1 MPNRKKAITIILLG
15 VILMM
20 AAGHLSNRIFSI
32 PYINDGAVEWEN
44 IEYVE
49 VYFDGCAVPP
59 TSIIDDSRIV
69 NELVSYIRNTR
80 KYNSVPKESYIEGLC
95 DIWVRFSNGV
105 CVGTY
110 QDVNQGYIDLEL
122 RATGGP
128 FYRLPNKFRK
138 TVLGLLEEYK
148 DVLPYREALKEKI
161 MDFGG
166 YSDEEKR
173 VICVAIDHV
182 NSIEILRDYP
192 TVAIERLERVPVQYG
207 LDKETRIDEMDWLVT
222 IGDPGSH
229 NANFKIIDS
238 ETYEYLAYIPG
249 A

>member
-1 MPNRKKAITIILLG
+1 M
-15 VILMM
+15 
-20 AAGHLSNRIFSI
+20 
-32 PYINDGAVEWEN
+32 
-44 IEYVE
+44 
-49 VYFDGCAVPP
+49 
-59 TSIIDDSRIV
+59 
-69 NELVSYIRNTR
+69 
-80 KYNSVPKESYIEGLC
+80 
-95 DIWVRFSNGV
+95 
-105 CVGTY
+105 
-110 QDVNQGYIDLEL
+110 NQGYVDLEL

-192 TVAIERLERVPVQYG
+192 KVAIERLERVPVQYG
-207 LDKETRIDEMDWLVT
+207 QDKETRIDEMDWLVT